1 MGVEIV
7 PSNPSSHSGCQNLH
21 PALITAACCARAPI
35 RLVYFSLLL
44 LILCGSAQAE
54 TFDDHFA
61 IVFIDR
67 TTESKYGDVPLD
79 REILAKG
86 IVRMSE
92 AGAKGVVIKFF
103 LDQAKDD
110 AGDRILAEAIT
121 RLPVILQA
129 RIDSNEPSSKDLP
142 DRFTLSFD
150 ADTSITGNAGSIP
163 LPLFSR
169 EAYDIDFTDFNGFP
183 LALLETYQGKT
194 VKSLL
199 LSAIELALGAKAIIK
214 PGHQVNIGQ
223 LKLKMNA
230 LNQVDVD
237 LKSLPALRYIPF
249 HEVLDDASRT
259 VQVKDKVVILAYDG
273 PKIHS
278 IKTKSGSVSAHK
290 MYSHVLSALLRDGL

>member
-1 MGVEIV
+1 M
-7 PSNPSSHSGCQNLH
+7 
-21 PALITAACCARAPI
+21 
-35 RLVYFSLLL
+35 
-44 LILCGSAQAE
+44 LCGSAHADI
-54 TFDDHFA
+54 FDDHFA

-67 TTESKYGDVPLD
+67 ATESKYGDVPLD
-79 REILAKG
+79 REILAKA

-129 RIDSNEPSSKDLP
+129 RIESNEPSSNDLP
-142 DRFTLSFD
+142 DRFTLPIE
-150 ADTSITGNAGSIP
+150 AEASIRGNDGWIP
-163 LPLFSR
+163 LTLFS
-169 EAYDIDFTDFNGFP
+169 EGAYDVAFADFDGFP
-183 LALLETYQGKT
+183 APLLETYRGKT

-237 LKSLPALRYIPF
+237 LNSLPTLQYIPF

-290 MYSHVLSALLRDGL
+290 LYIHVLRALLRDGLQPNYQAHKL